1 MSSAVPFTYTLFD
14 PVSQELTKVT
24 LGPELHKGQT
34 LQCCVRGGLWKC
46 GLLGDNNDSDCDYCL
61 VGEAVSP
68 GFDFYDFN
76 WVTRDELTK
85 DCKDETILGHLLE
98 FIYEDSTRQKADTGN
113 RIADKAAEFYEDH
126 DKQEERKNQRS

>member
-1 MSSAVPFTYTLFD
+1 M
-14 PVSQELTKVT
+14 SQELTKIT

-46 GLLGDNNDSDCDYCL
+46 GLLDDNNDGNDSDYDYCL
-61 VGEAVSP
+61 LGEAVAP

-76 WVTRDELTK
+76 WVTKDELTR
-85 DCKDETILGHLLE
+85 DCKDDAILGHLLE
-98 FIYEDSTRQKADTGN
+98 FIYEDSTQQKTDN
-113 RIADKAAEFYEDH
+113 KIADKAAEFYEDD